1 MQTSR
6 RDFLRTAGT
15 ASAILAAGGGLLAAT
30 RQNSPSEM
38 AGNRLFQKSAMISGE
53 PGQNPKYKIL
63 WTWDYG
69 VLWDETLYWQGKGST
84 GENQRRSH
92 FLKDYMRMVDFCSVH
107 GINGIVIWGALRA
120 HDNGVE
126 QFRELVKYGK
136 QKGVRILPGVGVFSY
151 GGVFFDPRKST
162 LFTEQFPATNPH
174 FLPTWLNE
182 HPELQAVGPD
192 GKPYHVGMYS
202 AIACPSRKENLE
214 WFKRS
219 FEWLFEEFQIEGAQ
233 IETGD
238 YAICH
243 CEECKK
249 RRNVVEGSVLM
260 IEDMVEPYTAAY
272 EVAKKANPDAWVV
285 CGTYSSFA
293 SPGKAEQ
300 PGQFFSALSGTQKKL
315 LADSLPDD
323 VILTWTMDKAVSFN
337 PTQDWSE
344 KVFLPSRNNI
354 AGIHHGSQ
362 WANNGKDEWAVYQI
376 GDMVKKSRASGVNG
390 VLIFGEESPASPP
403 NEANYLVFSEF
414 SGLDGKNPGC
424 DYTTFFANTL
434 DPLYGGPEMSL
445 EWRRI
450 YVTAHFIRLDL
461 KSMLPWAFETP
472 MFHHTYHEIGRP
484 GLFDEVVKMSSAE
497 KRGELLR
504 FAQEVHSISSKLSG
518 EACRR
523 WAWLENWLWRA
534 EYLFQNPH

>member
-6 RDFLRTAGT
+6 KDFIKTAGT
-15 ASAILAAGGGLLAAT
+15 ASAILATGGGLLAAT
-30 RQNSPSEM
+30 RQNPTRGIVGDQLSQE
-38 AGNRLFQKSAMISGE
+38 SAMISGKL
-53 PGQNPKYKIL
+53 GQDPKYRIL

-69 VLWDETLYWQGKGST
+69 VFWDDTLYWQGKGST

-92 FLKDYMRMVDFCSVH
+92 FLKDYMRMVDFCSER

-151 GGVFFDPRKST
+151 GGVFFDPRTST
-162 LFTEQFPATNPH
+162 LFTEQFPATNPYS
-174 FLPTWLNE
+174 LPTWLSN
-182 HPELQAVGPD
+182 HPELQAIGPD
-192 GKPYHVGMYS
+192 GKPYHMGMYS
-202 AIACPSRKENLE
+202 ALACPSKKENLE

-233 IETGD
+233 VEIGD

-243 CEECKK
+243 CNECKK
-249 RRNVVEGSVLM
+249 RRKGNKGSVLM
-260 IEDMVEPYTAAY
+260 IEDMVEPYSVAY
-272 EVAKKANPDAWVV
+272 QVAKKANPDAWVV
-285 CGTYSSFA
+285 CETYSSFA
-293 SPGKAEQ
+293 SPKKTEV
-300 PGQFFSALSGTQKKL
+300 PGQFFSALSDAQKKL
-315 LADSLPDD
+315 LAGGLPDD
-323 VILTWTMDKAVSFN
+323 TILQWALDKAIPFN

-344 KVFLPSRNNI
+344 NIFLPSKNNI
-354 AGIHHGSQ
+354 ARIHYGSQ
-362 WANNGKDEWAVYQI
+362 WAANGKDEWAVYSI
-376 GDMVKKSRASGVNG
+376 GEMVRKSRVSGVNG
-390 VLIFGEESPASPP
+390 VSIFGEESPASPP

-414 SGLDGKNPGC
+414 SGFGGKNPGC
-424 DYTTFFANTL
+424 DYKTFFANTL
-434 DPLYGGPEMSL
+434 DPLYGGSDMSL

-450 YVTAHFIRLDL
+450 YVTAHFIRLGL
-461 KSMLPWAFETP
+461 KNMLPQTESP

-484 GLFDEVVKMSSAE
+484 GLFDEVVKMSTTE
-497 KRGELLR
+497 KRSELLR
-504 FAQEVHSISSKLSG
+504 FTQEVHGISSKLSG